1 VAIDKI
7 QSESINLA
15 DTFAFTGTVTG
26 AADNKPSFLAYR
38 SSSDTF
44 VNNVHTR
51 IEFNTEMYDSN
62 GCYDTGSAAK
72 FTPGVAGKFFLFAH
86 AGCYAASHGYKQ
98 ILSIY
103 KNGTAIVSSSEET
116 DLTGNFTA
124 NFTRTHS
131 VSVTDIS
138 DADDYY
144 QVYIYQRNT
153 SNGNVTLDYNANY
166 PYTHFG
172 GYKILT

>member
-1 VAIDKI
+1 MAIDKI

-15 DTFAFTGTVTG
+15 DNFAFTGTVSG

-38 SSSDTF
+38 SSSDSF
-44 VNNVHTR
+44 AYNVHTR
-51 IEFNTEMYDSN
+51 IDFNTEKYDSN
-62 GCYDTGSAAK
+62 NCFDNSSAYK
-72 FTPGVAGKFFLFAH
+72 FTPGVAGKFFLYAH

-124 NFTRTHS
+124 SFVRTQS

-153 SNGNVTLDYNANY
+153 GNDTVTLDYNANY